1 MPARVFGFVVG
12 ALLLLLGV
20 VGFIVTGF
28 ERWLA
33 ADTGV
38 YVLWFQLN
46 PLHNGLHVLLGAAL
60 LWGATD
66 SPAAGRAIV
75 AITGGGYLLLGLAGL
90 WLTGAP
96 DANVL
101 ALNTA
106 DNVLHLAIGGLALV
120 AAALPTLPPARD

>member
-1 MPARVFGFVVG
+1 MAARAFGYVVG
-12 ALLLLLGV
+12 PLLLLLGV

-33 ADTGV
+33 ADTGA

-46 PLHNGLHVLLGAAL
+46 PLHNGVHFLLGAAL

-66 SPAAGRAIV
+66 SPAAGRAVV
-75 AITGGGYLLLGLAGL
+75 AIAGAGYLLLGIAGFWLA
-90 WLTGAP
+90 GAP

-106 DNVLHLAIGGLALV
+106 DNILHLAIGGLAVV